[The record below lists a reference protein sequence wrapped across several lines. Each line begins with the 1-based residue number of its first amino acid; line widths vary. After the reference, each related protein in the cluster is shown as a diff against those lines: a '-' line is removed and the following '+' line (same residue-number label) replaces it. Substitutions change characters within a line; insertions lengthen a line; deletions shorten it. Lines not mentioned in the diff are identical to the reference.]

1 MPSLPSKGGVPMLG
15 QAGPSRQAYLIKLP
29 EDIISALESSQG
41 ASVTVGMDGSVVS
54 LPSVWKFASDVV
66 NCD

>member
-1 MPSLPSKGGVPMLG
+1 MLG

-41 ASVTVGMDGSVVS
+41 ASVTVGMNGSVVS
-54 LPSVWKFASDVV
+54 LPIVLKFARDVV
-66 NCD
+66 NRD

>member
-1 MPSLPSKGGVPMLG
+1 MLG

-54 LPSVWKFASDVV
+54 LPIVLKFVRDVV
-66 NCD
+66 NRD

>member
-1 MPSLPSKGGVPMLG
+1 MLG

-54 LPSVWKFASDVV
+54 LPIVLKFARDVV
-66 NCD
+66 NRD